1 MIQMTK
7 VNLSEKF
14 SRFDDLW
21 NPKIVAELNGQH
33 VKLAKIKGEFVWHT
47 HDNEDE
53 MFLVIK
59 GSMTIE
65 LRDHRVTLNEGEFF
79 IVPRG
84 VEHRPIAVDEAHI
97 MLFEPAGTLN
107 TGTVE
112 HAYTV
117 RDPDR
122 I

>member
-47 HDNEDE
+47 HDDADE

-65 LRDHRVTLNEGEFF
+65 LRDQRVTLNEGEFF

-84 VEHRPIAVDEAHI
+84 VEHRPVAVDEAHI
-97 MLFEPAGTLN
+97 MLVEPAGTVN

-117 RDPDR
+117 GDPDR

>member
-14 SRFDDLW
+14 SRLDELW

-65 LRDHRVTLNEGEFF
+65 LRDQRVTLDEGEFF
-79 IVPRG
+79 IVLRG

-97 MLFEPAGTLN
+97 MLFEPVGTVN

-117 RDPDR
+117 RDPGR